1 MKKHTTATETP
12 ENRAEGQTENP
23 GNPTEVEANAEER
36 AEVQAPPEG
45 DAVPRGAFDKLK
57 AERDELFDRLARSQ
71 AEFENARKREN
82 RERAEFRDYAVAG
95 AVEKFLPALDN
106 FRLALQSSGSIDQ
119 LRTGVDLIVKQI
131 EDVLRSLDVQPI
143 KTVGVQFDPRVHE
156 ALETVE
162 RSDLPDSQVL
172 DEVRRGY
179 KIRDRLLRPALV
191 RVVTNPGQKEA

>member
-12 ENRAEGQTENP
+12 AKSADGQSEIQ
-23 GNPTEVEANAEER
+23 GNPAEVETGAAEQVAAQTPANTETVSGEEF
-36 AEVQAPPEG
+36 G
-45 DAVPRGAFDKLK
+45 KLK
-57 AERDELFDRLARSQ
+57 AERDDLFDRLARLQ

-95 AVEKFLPALDN
+95 AIEKFLPALDN
-106 FRLALQSSGSIDQ
+106 FRLALQSAGTVEQ
-119 LRTGVDLIVKQI
+119 LRAGVDLIVKQI

-143 KTVGVQFDPRVHE
+143 KTTGAQFDPRVHE

-191 RVVTNPGQKEA
+191 RVVANPGQKEA